1 MGTTPDFPPTS
12 PPSVRR
18 TSRPRSERETAS
30 VHSVR
35 DAALTLFARRGFH
48 GTALSEIAEAL
59 QIRTPSLYNH
69 MTSKQG
75 LLAEIVT
82 TTSHQVWEDYRHAVA
97 EQSTIEGQIR
107 AAVYVYALRHATH
120 PREAMVVNRD
130 IAALEEPTLSEVLEL
145 RRRHEHALR
154 GLVEQGIDDGI
165 FDRQPAS
172 LVSFAVLEMCVSIA
186 RWYRP
191 DGEFAPEEIARQY
204 GEFALR
210 MARGDRTTSGP
221 SGL

>member
-1 MGTTPDFPPTS
+1 MGTTPDSPTTS
-12 PPSVRR
+12 RPSIGRA
-18 TSRPRSERETAS
+18 SRPRSERETAS
-30 VHSVR
+30 VDSVR

-59 QIRTPSLYNH
+59 QIRT
-69 MTSKQG
+69 T
-75 LLAEIVT
+75 V
-82 TTSHQVWEDYRHAVA
+82 ED
-97 EQSTIEGQIR
+97 QIR

-130 IAALEEPTLSEVLEL
+130 IAALEEPTLSEVLDL

-154 GLVEQGIDDGI
+154 GLVEQGMDDGI

-191 DGEFAPEEIARQY
+191 DGEFTPEDIARQY
-204 GEFALR
+204 GEYALR

-221 SGL
+221 SGR

>member
-1 MGTTPDFPPTS
+1 MDLTPKPSSTTRPN
-12 PPSVRR
+12 VRR
-18 TSRPRSERETAS
+18 APRPRSERET
-30 VHSVR
+30 VTVESVR

-75 LLAEIVT
+75 LLADIVT
-82 TTSHQVWEDYRHAVA
+82 STSRQVWEDYERAVA
-97 EQSTIEGQIR
+97 EHSTVEDRIR
-107 AAVYVYALRHATH
+107 AAVFVYAMRHATH

-130 IAALEEPTLSEVLEL
+130 IAALEEPALSEVLEL

-154 GLVEQGIDDGI
+154 GLIEQGMDEGT

-186 RWYRP
+186 RWFRP
-191 DGEFAPEEIARQY
+191 EGSFTPEQIARQY
-204 GEFALR
+204 GEYALR
-210 MARGDRTTSGP
+210 MARGDHPGT
-221 SGL
+221 